1 MGGWHLRMTWGQEVC
16 YALLHSEPASALG
29 LPIVRS
35 LWGNPRMARC
45 WEMSTLPAGYILQC
59 KVTLVS
65 SSGFHCVWSVV
76 GWLIVYQ
83 DGDYLYSGQYS
94 QTICRSQIGWYL
106 LQSRNILKARPST
119 YSWKAGPGDV
129 MTVKNLFIIL
139 LILHFSCW
147 GPTKA
152 NMESLLVQMIK

>member
-1 MGGWHLRMTWGQEVC
+1 MTWGQEVY

-65 SSGFHCVWSVV
+65 SSGFHCVWNVV

-83 DGDYLYSGQYS
+83 DGNYLYPGQYS
-94 QTICRSQIGWYL
+94 QTICWSQIEWYL
-106 LQSRNILKARPST
+106 LWGGNILMTRPST
-119 YSWKAGPGDV
+119 FLESRSWWGHDWGKFICITNHSLVALEIKPCGLEF
-129 MTVKNLFIIL
+129 KNSRCLFL
-139 LILHFSCW
+139 EL
-147 GPTKA
+147 
-152 NMESLLVQMIK
+152 